1 MICTFCGT
9 ENRPGNRFCG
19 MCGVRLERRKAER
32 RAGESGSRK
41 CPSCAFENE
50 SGHRFCGMCGIRVDR
65 RAHERRGAVES
76 SRATAVAHAQLP
88 TPEPRGDGLYRQA
101 SSGKSTAVLAEPR
114 EAPQSAH
121 AAATESPL
129 PISSLSGPSFLGL
142 NDMSDGDYL
151 LEEEERPRSGLRA
164 MLMLVILAAI
174 AGLIL
179 IQYRANLHATA
190 KSPDPPK
197 TSPVTAAAAA
207 PEKTQPA
214 SDKEKALAS
223 VVTGAQKVQ
232 AAAQETAKTQGSTAK
247 ADTSAADDP
256 VATEKPVKAKIPAK
270 VAANDSTDDS
280 DTPAETKTGPSP
292 ALIKAQ
298 QYLHGRG
305 VRQNCEQGLVYL
317 KAATRENDPDAA
329 VQMGALYSSG
339 FCVAQNRVK
348 AYQWFASA
356 QEMKPDNRWIT
367 KNLNQLWAQ
376 MTPDER
382 RQIR

>member
-19 MCGVRLERRKAER
+19 MCGVRLERRKEER
-32 RAGESGSRK
+32 RASESDSRK

-50 SGHRFCGMCGIRVDR
+50 PGHRFCGMCGLRIDR
-65 RAHERRGAVES
+65 RAHERRGAGES

-88 TPEPRGDGLYRQA
+88 TPEARADARYRQA
-101 SSGKSTAVLAEPR
+101 SAGMSTATLVEPR
-114 EAPQSAH
+114 EEHQHAH
-121 AAATESPL
+121 AAAPESPL
-129 PISSLSGPSFLGL
+129 PVSSLGGPSFLGL

-151 LEEEERPRSGLRA
+151 LEDEDRPRRGLRA
-164 MLMLVILAAI
+164 LLMLVILAAI

-179 IQYRANLHATA
+179 VQYRANLHATA
-190 KSPDPPK
+190 KPLDQPK
-197 TSPVTAAAAA
+197 TSPVTAAPA

-214 SDKEKALAS
+214 SNKEKALAS
-223 VVTGAQKVQ
+223 VVAGAQKVQ
-232 AAAQETAKTQGSTAK
+232 AAARETIETKASTAR
-247 ADTSAADDP
+247 ADNSVADDP
-256 VATEKPVKAKIPAK
+256 VATEKPVKAKVPAK
-270 VAANDSTDDS
+270 SAANDSADDS
-280 DTPAETKTGPSP
+280 DTQAETKTGPSP
-292 ALIKAQ
+292 ALVKAQ

-305 VRQNCEQGLVYL
+305 VRQSCEQGMVYL